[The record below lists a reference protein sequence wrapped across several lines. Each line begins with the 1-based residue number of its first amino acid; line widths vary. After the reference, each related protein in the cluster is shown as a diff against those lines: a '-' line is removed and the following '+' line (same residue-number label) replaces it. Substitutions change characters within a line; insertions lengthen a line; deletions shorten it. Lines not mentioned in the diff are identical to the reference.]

1 MSVAA
6 ISKAIQARLQKMLI
20 DDPKAAGNLPLAET
34 IYSAREYEAV
44 AENNMLCPSVAVIY
58 SGYTPIQ
65 TPGQAANT
73 SSIQEVGM
81 QFMVVLNVASAA
93 DTATADGVQDEVSP
107 LFDAAMEALL
117 GFRPVPKFKPLK
129 LDPAPGAALSSAGF
143 GYYPLAF
150 TTAATYRGKN

>member
-6 ISKAIQARLQKMLI
+6 ISKAIQDRLQKVLI
-20 DDPKAAGNLPLAET
+20 DDAKAAGTLPLAEV

-44 AENNMLCPSVAVIY
+44 PENNMLCPSVAVIY

-73 SSIQEVGM
+73 SSTQQVGF
-81 QFMVVLNVASAA
+81 QFMVVLNVSSAA

-107 LFDAAMEALL
+107 LFDAVLQGLL
-117 GFRPVPKFKPLK
+117 GFRPIPKFLPLK
-129 LDPAPGAALSSAGF
+129 LDPAPGAALSTAGF

-150 TTAATYRGKN
+150 TTAATYRGTP

>member
-6 ISKAIQARLQKMLI
+6 ISRAIQARLQKMLI
-20 DDPKAAGNLPLAET
+20 DDPKAAGILPLAEA
-34 IYSAREYEAV
+34 IYSAREYEAIQ
-44 AENNMLCPSVAVIY
+44 ENNMLCPSVAVIY

-65 TPGQAANT
+65 TPGQTTNT
-73 SSIQEVGM
+73 SSIQQVGM
-81 QFMVVLNVASAA
+81 QFMIVLNVSSAA

-117 GFRPVPKFKPLK
+117 GFRPTPKFLPMK

-150 TTAATYRGKN
+150 TTAATYRGKT

>member
-6 ISKAIQARLQKMLI
+6 ISLAIQARLQKLLI

-44 AENNMLCPSVAVIY
+44 PENNMLCPSVAVIY

-65 TPGQAANT
+65 TPGQAVNT
-73 SSIQEVGM
+73 SAIQQVGF

-107 LFDAAMEALL
+107 LFDAVLKGLL
-117 GFRPVPKFKPLK
+117 GFRPLPGFLRLK

-150 TTAATYRGKN
+150 TTAASYSGTP